1 MLVKTEAACSS
12 LVASL
17 NQPKSAMW
25 ISKQIHRSLWIPKW
39 IQDQGLWGHSK
50 LPRAS
55 EKSLRVLGLC
65 LSFST
70 SHSDTGKS
78 QEQGMGG
85 SSPMVGERCEIFTT
99 ETGQK
104 LSSFLQQEQTLLLIK
119 VLMQRKWHFEGGDN
133 QTPPPLNT
141 WSSRAWITTEITL
154 S

>member
-1 MLVKTEAACSS
+1 MLVKTEAAGGI
-12 LVASL
+12 
-17 NQPKSAMW
+17 PKSAQV
-25 ISKQIHRSLWIPKW
+25 SHVDLQIHRSLWIPKW

-55 EKSLRVLGLC
+55 EKSLKVLGLC
-65 LSFST
+65 HSFPT
-70 SHSDTGKS
+70 SHSATGKS

-85 SSPMVGERCEIFTT
+85 SNPMVGECCEIFTT

-104 LSSFLQQEQTLLLIK
+104 LSSFLQQEQTLLLTK
-119 VLMQRKWHFEGGDN
+119 VLMQSKWHFGGDT

-141 WSSRAWITTEITL
+141 WSSRALITTKITV